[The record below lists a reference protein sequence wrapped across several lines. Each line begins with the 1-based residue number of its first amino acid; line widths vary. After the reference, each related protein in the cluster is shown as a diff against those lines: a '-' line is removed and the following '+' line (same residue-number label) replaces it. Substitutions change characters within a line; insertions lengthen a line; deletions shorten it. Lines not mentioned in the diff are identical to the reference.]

1 MWKTRQVNKSL
12 VSNDLD
18 NNLLLQKLR
27 ENIMKVKS
35 YWDVFVFWNYMAKPF
50 D

>member
-27 ENIMKVKS
+27 ENIMKVKY